1 MFAIWTNMEKKDCE
15 SKNVTDFDTE
25 LYHSLS
31 PTVFFA
37 RLLWT
42 KTPGLQQARS
52 SLLIKMF
59 SFYLD
64 MWKTCPGYCNLYTFS
79 VLSRS
84 WTNWE
89 NSPTRFYQYCEDDI
103 VRTPKFFAYILS
115 AGAMFLSCI
124 SAPTLQW
131 SHKLDLLSITG
142 CHTDATGALSW
153 WVELGTSVCTKTFYP
168 TFDMWKRLTRENQ
181 TCRQRL
187 TGVNTNTDRQVFSCS
202 EFCFF

>member
-1 MFAIWTNMEKKDCE
+1 MFAIWTNMEKKKDCE

-84 WTNWE
+84 WTNSE

-131 SHKLDLLSITG
+131 SHKLDLFIDNRMSYRCYRCLKLVSGIGDFCMHKDILSDFW
-142 CHTDATGALSW
+142 H
-153 WVELGTSVCTKTFYP
+153 VETSNKGKPDLP
-168 TFDMWKRLTRENQ
+168 TEINGGKHKYR
-181 TCRQRL
+181 
-187 TGVNTNTDRQVFSCS
+187 
-202 EFCFF
+202 